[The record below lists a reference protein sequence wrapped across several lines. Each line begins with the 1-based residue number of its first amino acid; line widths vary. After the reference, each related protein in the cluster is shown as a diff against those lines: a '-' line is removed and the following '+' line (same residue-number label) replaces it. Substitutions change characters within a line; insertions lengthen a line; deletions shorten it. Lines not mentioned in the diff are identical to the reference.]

1 MRIAAVLLACLG
13 AGALTSALA
22 DPTAETKPAA
32 TAAPSAPAPAAA
44 QAAAP
49 ATSPPASKPAAPE
62 IDPVEKHFLAEGY
75 KPAMRHGVKMFCRH
89 EDVLGS
95 RLGGGYV
102 CATAQELE
110 SLEAQSRQAV
120 EHVQQNTAPPSGR

>member
-1 MRIAAVLLACLG
+1 MRIAVVLLACLG
-13 AGALTSALA
+13 AGALTSVLA
-22 DPTAETKPAA
+22 DPTAETQPAA
-32 TAAPSAPAPAAA
+32 TAAPSATPAAA
-44 QAAAP
+44 EAAAP
-49 ATSPPASKPAAPE
+49 ATSPTASKPAAPE

-75 KPAMRHGVKMFCRH
+75 KPAMRRGVKVFCRR